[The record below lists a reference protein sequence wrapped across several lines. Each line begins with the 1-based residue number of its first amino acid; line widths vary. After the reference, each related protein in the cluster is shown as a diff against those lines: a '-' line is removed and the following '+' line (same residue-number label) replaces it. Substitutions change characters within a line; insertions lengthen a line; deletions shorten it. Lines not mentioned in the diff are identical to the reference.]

1 MVLFYTT
8 GNKNISK
15 VHVTNLALYFLQTV
29 FHAKFN
35 LIDKIQT
42 QDSLQTDTIG
52 FKDIENIT
60 K

>member
-15 VHVTNLALYFLQTV
+15 VHVTNLALYFYRLFFMQN
-29 FHAKFN
+29 FN

-42 QDSLQTDTIG
+42 LDSLQTDTIG